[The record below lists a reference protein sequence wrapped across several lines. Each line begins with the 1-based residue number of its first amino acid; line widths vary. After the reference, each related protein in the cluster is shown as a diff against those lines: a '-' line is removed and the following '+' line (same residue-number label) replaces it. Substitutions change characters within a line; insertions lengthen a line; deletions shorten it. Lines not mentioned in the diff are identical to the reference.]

1 MTTTA
6 ISSAAVPSATVP
18 TTTAPATTP
27 TTSAASATSKTGAG
41 TGASNA
47 TPENPNG
54 ELGKNDFL
62 KLMVAQLQAQNPLE
76 PTNDTEYIAELAQFS
91 QLEQTTNIA
100 QTSSQAAVSQQVAQA
115 VGLIGHTVSYID
127 PTTGASTQG
136 KVQTVEIGSAGPT
149 LTVEG
154 TAGIEPSSIT
164 EVS

>member
-1 MTTTA
+1 MTIPSTTA
-6 ISSAAVPSATVP
+6 TAIPVAAA
-18 TTTAPATTP
+18 AA
-27 TTSAASATSKTGAG
+27 TSAASGESAA
-41 TGASNA
+41 A

-115 VGLIGHTVSYID
+115 VGLIGHTVSYVD
-127 PTTGASTQG
+127 PSTGASAQG
-136 KVQTVEIGSAGPT
+136 KVQNVEIGSTGAS
-149 LTVEG
+149 LTIEG
-154 TAGIEPSSIT
+154 VAGIEPSGIT